1 MKNPQSMELF
11 EALNN
16 LEKQVPNNL
25 LSEKLILFFTV
36 LNLKPEILIVGQLHY
51 YAIWVNWVPEGF
63 GSFVDKGLLVADDVH
78 VADWGQDT
86 DLVQGVLFLF
96 GGQVDYFDTF

>member
-1 MKNPQSMELF
+1 MKNSQGMQLF

-16 LEKQVPNNL
+16 LHKQVPNDL
-25 LSEKLILFFTV
+25 FSEELILFFAV

-63 GSFVDKGLLVADDVH
+63 GGLVDKGLLVADDVH
-78 VADWGQDT
+78 VADWGQDA
-86 DLVQGVLFLF
+86 DLVQGVLLLF
-96 GGQVDYFDTF
+96 GGQVYYFDAF